1 MINVEA
7 IAVYWENVAKTW
19 RKESDFLVLNLAERV
34 VKIRT

>member
-19 RKESDFLVLNLAERV
+19 RKESDFFVLNLAERV